1 MFIAIR
7 VKENTATGD
16 QFVQNLDCTM
26 SNPQG
31 PPNFGNLQSGGW
43 HSFLPP
49 KCPIFTTSTSAD
61 FVGTKE
67 NSISREGLRTHQR
80 TASESFL
87 LEEQPS
93 WLDDLLNE
101 SEMPVRKG
109 SHRRS
114 SSDSFAYLDTSSI
127 SWNGDSLAQDDHK
140 HRTSAA
146 VPSWGPQEFD
156 YLKDMQLASYYNDA
170 NSTGGTRSRG
180 LEFSK
185 KMATY
190 PSNSLPSA
198 KDKLV
203 LPGSSSATKKSD
215 ALSSTLMEGQ
225 VKEECSQ
232 DQVGS
237 SDTKEGPQAKHSQSE
252 MEARRAKQ
260 QFAQRS
266 RVRKLQYI
274 AELERNVQAL
284 QAKGLELSAQLQFL
298 DQQNLIL
305 NLENKALK
313 QQLDCL
319 VHEHL
324 VKCLQHETL
333 GQEAARLRTL
343 YHRQQQQ
350 QQQQPP
356 PTHRRSK
363 SRDLDSQFANL
374 SLKGNESSSGP
385 GQLHI

>member
-1 MFIAIR
+1 
-7 VKENTATGD
+7 
-16 QFVQNLDCTM
+16 M

-31 PPNFGNLQSGGW
+31 PRNFGNLQSGGW

-80 TASESFL
+80 TSSESFL

-114 SSDSFAYLDTSSI
+114 SSDSFAYLDTSCI

-140 HRTSAA
+140 YRTSAA

-170 NSTGGTRSRG
+170 NSTGRTRSRG

-215 ALSSTLMEGQ
+215 AFSSTLMEGQ
-225 VKEECSQ
+225 VKEGCSQ

-252 MEARRAKQ
+252 MEARRAKHVVKGDKHSNSPRYQ
-260 QFAQRS
+260 KAQGNLLKDLEYASFSTLLSWREMF
-266 RVRKLQYI
+266 RHCRQ
-274 AELERNVQAL
+274 AE
-284 QAKGLELSAQLQFL
+284 GLELSAQLQFL

-305 NLENKALK
+305 SLENKALK

-343 YHRQQQQ
+343 YHCQQQ

>member
-1 MFIAIR
+1 MFIAIN
-7 VKENTATGD
+7 VKGNAATGD
-16 QFVQNLDCTM
+16 RFVQN
-26 SNPQG
+26 
-31 PPNFGNLQSGGW
+31 
-43 HSFLPP
+43 
-49 KCPIFTTSTSAD
+49 

-67 NSISREGLRTHQR
+67 NSISREALRTHQR

-93 WLDDLLNE
+93 WLDDLLDE
-101 SEMPVRKG
+101 SEMPVRKA

-114 SSDSFAYLDTSSI
+114 SSDSFAFLDASSI

-140 HRTSAA
+140 YRTSAA
-146 VPSWGPQEFD
+146 VPSWRPQEFD
-156 YLKDMQLASYYNDA
+156 YLKDMQLASYYADA

-180 LEFSK
+180 LEFGK

-190 PSNSLPSA
+190 PSNSLPSS

-260 QFAQRS
+260 LSYDPYISHACDIFIFKKHSCSCQFRLVQKKITACARAMPNFQCLYGPKSWCLGLALPRLTLVP
-266 RVRKLQYI
+266 RRFTRLLGGITDMVWAVLFVKL
-274 AELERNVQAL
+274 VVP
-284 QAKGLELSAQLQFL
+284 
-298 DQQNLIL
+298 DVW
-305 NLENKALK
+305 
-313 QQLDCL
+313 D
-319 VHEHL
+319 
-324 VKCLQHETL
+324 
-333 GQEAARLRTL
+333 
-343 YHRQQQQ
+343 
-350 QQQQPP
+350 
-356 PTHRRSK
+356 SK
-363 SRDLDSQFANL
+363 
-374 SLKGNESSSGP
+374 
-385 GQLHI
+385 